1 MMEGDLKQ
9 LPKDAYMVG
18 LDIGTTK
25 ISVMIGRK
33 NEYDK
38 LEILGTGRA
47 VSNGVSRG
55 IVANI
60 DKTVESIKEAVEEAK
75 LKSGLEIEDVFIGI
89 AGQHIKSLQH
99 RGEIV
104 RDNIEVEIDKED
116 IAKLKS
122 NMFKLITIPG
132 EEVIH
137 VIPQEYTV
145 DGEDGI
151 QDPKGMAGVKLE
163 ANFHV
168 ITAQVG
174 AVRNI
179 IRCVEKAGL
188 KPKDL
193 ILEPFA
199 SADATLD
206 ADELREG
213 VALVDIGGGTTDVAI
228 FLDNIIR
235 HTAVIPF
242 GGNVITKDI
251 KVGLEI
257 LEKQAELLKI
267 KFGSAWPG
275 ENKDNEIVSI
285 PGLRGREP
293 KEITLKNLSKI
304 IHARVVEIIEQV
316 YVEIKNYGHEEQKKK
331 LIAGIVL
338 TGGGA
343 QLKHLKQ
350 LVEYITG
357 MDTRVGFPNEHLAGE
372 SDDEIT
378 SPLYATAVG
387 LVMDGLKRN
396 ERKKAEAILEE
407 VTSENI
413 MSETDDSETRVKQ
426 PVKERRSFLDK
437 LTERVKDFLDNAE

>member
-1 MMEGDLKQ
+1 MKESKEHINTGDCI
-9 LPKDAYMVG
+9 VG

-25 ISVMIGRK
+25 ISIMIGRK
-33 NEYDK
+33 NQYGK
-38 LEILGTGRA
+38 LEILGTGKA
-47 VSNGVSRG
+47 VSIGVSRG

-60 DKTVESIKEAVEEAK
+60 DQTVTSIKEAVEEAK
-75 LKSGLEIEDVFIGI
+75 QKSGIDIKEVYVGI

-104 RDNIEVEIDKED
+104 RDNIEIEIEKSD
-116 IAKLKS
+116 IDKLKS

-179 IRCVEKAGL
+179 MRCVEKAGL
-188 KPKDL
+188 TPKDL
-193 ILEPFA
+193 VLEPFA
-199 SADATLD
+199 SAVATLD
-206 ADELREG
+206 DDEQREG

-251 KVGLEI
+251 KSGLQI

-267 KFGSAWPG
+267 KFGSAMYTDDQ
-275 ENKDNEIVSI
+275 ENVMVSI

-293 KEITLKNLSKI
+293 KEIAVKNLS
-304 IHARVVEIIEQV
+304 EIIGARMKEIIDLI
-316 YVEIKNYGHEEQKKK
+316 YHEIKVSGYENK
-331 LIAGIVL
+331 LMTGIVL
-338 TGGGA
+338 TGGGS
-343 QLKHLKQ
+343 QIRNLKQ
-350 LVEYITG
+350 LVAFVTG
-357 MDTRVGFPNEHLAGE
+357 KETRIGYPNEHLG
-372 SDDEIT
+372 SDSKDIVV
-378 SPLYATAVG
+378 SPMFSTGVG
-387 LVMDGLKRN
+387 LVLKGFEYIEN
-396 ERKKAEAILEE
+396 ERPPKKNEE
-407 VTSENI
+407 TEKMGIEETMEHDNGGIIDKIKDWFTEEEN
-413 MSETDDSETRVKQ
+413 
-426 PVKERRSFLDK
+426 
-437 LTERVKDFLDNAE
+437 NY

>member
-1 MMEGDLKQ
+1 MGESNQELNIGD
-9 LPKDAYMVG
+9 YMVG

-25 ISVMIGRK
+25 ISIMIGRK
-33 NEYDK
+33 NQYDK

-47 VSNGVSRG
+47 VSNGVARG

-60 DKTVESIKEAVEEAK
+60 DKTVISIKEAVDEAK
-75 LKSGLEIEDVFIGI
+75 QKSGIDIDEVFVGI

-104 RDNIEVEIDKED
+104 RDNIDIEIDKSD
-116 IAKLKS
+116 IEKLKS

-179 IRCVEKAGL
+179 MRCVEKAGL
-188 KPKDL
+188 TPKEL
-193 ILEPFA
+193 VLEPFA
-199 SADATLD
+199 SAVATLD
-206 ADELREG
+206 EDELREG

-228 FLDNIIR
+228 FLDKIIR

-251 KVGLEI
+251 KTGLSI

-267 KFGSAWPG
+267 KFGSAMYTEDQ
-275 ENKDNEIVSI
+275 ENVMVSI

-293 KEITLKNLSKI
+293 KEIAVKNLS
-304 IHARVVEIIEQV
+304 EIIGSRYKEIIDLV
-316 YVEIKNYGHEEQKKK
+316 YHEIKVSGYENK
-331 LIAGIVL
+331 LMTGIVL

-343 QLKHLKQ
+343 QIRNLKQ
-350 LVEYITG
+350 FVAFVTG
-357 MDTRVGFPNEHLAGE
+357 KETRIGYPNEHLGSE
-372 SDDEIT
+372 SKDEVV
-378 SPLYATAVG
+378 SPMYATGVGLVLKGFEHADYAKTPATAVD
-387 LVMDGLKRN
+387 LEN
-396 ERKKAEAILEE
+396 EAENTI
-407 VTSENI
+407 
-413 MSETDDSETRVKQ
+413 ETDRDTVG
-426 PVKERRSFLDK
+426 VLDK
-437 LTERVKDFLDNAE
+437 IKDWFTEEDIN

>member
-1 MMEGDLKQ
+1 MEENIQQ
-9 LPKDAYMVG
+9 LPNGAYMVG

-25 ISVMIGRK
+25 ISVIIGRK
-33 NEYDK
+33 NQYGK

-47 VSNGVSRG
+47 LSNGVARG

-60 DKTVESIKEAVEEAK
+60 DKTVASIIEAVDEAK
-75 LKSGLEIEDVFIGI
+75 QKSGVEINDVFVGI

-104 RDNIEVEIDKED
+104 RDNIDIEIAKAD

-151 QDPKGMAGVKLE
+151 QDPKGMSGVKLE

-188 KPKDL
+188 STKEL
-193 ILEPFA
+193 VLEPFA
-199 SADATLD
+199 SAVATLD
-206 ADELREG
+206 EDELREG

-251 KVGLEI
+251 KTGLEI

-267 KFGSAWPG
+267 KFGSAMYTEDQ
-275 ENKDNEIVSI
+275 ENVMVSI
-285 PGLRGREP
+285 PGLRGRHP
-293 KEITLKNLSKI
+293 KEIAVKTLS
-304 IHARVVEIIEQV
+304 EIIGSRYKEIIDLV
-316 YVEIKNYGHEEQKKK
+316 YHEIKVSGYENK
-331 LIAGIVL
+331 LMTGIVM
-338 TGGGA
+338 TGGGS
-343 QLKHLKQ
+343 QIRNLKQ
-350 LVEYITG
+350 LVAFITG
-357 MDTRVGFPNEHLAGE
+357 RETRIGYPDEHLGAE
-372 SDDEIT
+372 SKDVVV
-378 SPLYATAVG
+378 SPMYSTGVG
-387 LVMDGLKRN
+387 LVLKGFEYMEQHPDQFKTVEPTGEEGN
-396 ERKKAEAILEE
+396 EKEDVINDPTLIDRLTNFFTEDANK
-407 VTSENI
+407 
-413 MSETDDSETRVKQ
+413 TD
-426 PVKERRSFLDK
+426 
-437 LTERVKDFLDNAE
+437 

>member
-1 MMEGDLKQ
+1 MEESKQALNTGD
-9 LPKDAYMVG
+9 YMVG

-33 NEYDK
+33 NQHGK

-47 VSNGVSRG
+47 VSHGVARG

-60 DKTVESIKEAVEEAK
+60 DKTVASIKEAVDEAK
-75 LKSGLEIEDVFIGI
+75 QNSGIEIDEVFVGI

-104 RDNIEVEIDKED
+104 RDNIDMEINKID
-116 IAKLKS
+116 IEKLKS

-132 EEVIH
+132 EEIIH

-151 QDPKGMAGVKLE
+151 QDPKGMSGVKLE

-174 AVRNI
+174 AVSNI
-179 IRCVEKAGL
+179 MRCVEKAGL
-188 KPKDL
+188 TPKDL
-193 ILEPFA
+193 VLESFA
-199 SADATLD
+199 SAASTLD
-206 ADELREG
+206 DDEFREG

-235 HTAVIPF
+235 HTSVIPF
-242 GGNVITKDI
+242 GGNVITQDI
-251 KVGLEI
+251 KTGLSI

-267 KFGSAWPG
+267 KFGSAMYTEDQ
-275 ENKDNEIVSI
+275 ENVMISI

-293 KEITLKNLSKI
+293 KEIAVKNLS
-304 IHARVVEIIEQV
+304 EIIGARYKEIIDLV
-316 YVEIKNYGHEEQKKK
+316 YHQIKVSGYENK
-331 LIAGIVL
+331 LMTGIVL

-343 QLKHLKQ
+343 QIRNLKQ
-350 LVEYITG
+350 LTAFITG
-357 MDTRVGFPNEHLAGE
+357 KETRIGYPNEHLGSE
-372 SDDEIT
+372 SKDAIV
-378 SPLYATAVG
+378 SPMYATGVG
-387 LVMDGLKRN
+387 LVLKGFEYAEYTNTSPKANSIVKGEEEVIEN
-396 ERKKAEAILEE
+396 EPETDRGGILEKIKE
-407 VTSENI
+407 WFTEENI
-413 MSETDDSETRVKQ
+413 D
-426 PVKERRSFLDK
+426 
-437 LTERVKDFLDNAE
+437 

>member
-1 MMEGDLKQ
+1 MTDIEKSRNIV
-9 LPKDAYMVG
+9 VG

-25 ISVMIGRK
+25 ISLMVGKM
-33 NEYDK
+33 NEYKK
-38 LEILGTGRA
+38 LEIVAQGKS
-47 VSNGVSRG
+47 VSYGVSRG

-60 DKTVESIKEAVEEAK
+60 DRTVESIKEAINQASQHYNINEVY
-75 LKSGLEIEDVFIGI
+75 VGI

-104 RDNIEVEIDKED
+104 RDDVENEINISDMK
-116 IAKLKS
+116 KLKE

-151 QDPKGMAGVKLE
+151 QDPRGMAGIKLS

-188 KPKDL
+188 RTKEL

-199 SADATLD
+199 SALATLD
-206 ADELREG
+206 EDELREG

-228 FLDNIIR
+228 FLDKVIR

-251 KVGLEI
+251 KTGLSI

-267 KFGSAWPG
+267 KFGSAVHSDDH
-275 ENKDNEIVSI
+275 DNVMVSI

-293 KEITLKNLSKI
+293 KEISIKNLT
-304 IHARVVEIIEQV
+304 EIISARMKEIIDLV
-316 YVEIKNYGHEEQKKK
+316 YHQIKVSGYEDK
-331 LIAGIVL
+331 LMTGIVL

-343 QLKHLKQ
+343 QLRNLNQ
-350 LVEYITG
+350 LVSFITG
-357 MDTRVGFPNEHLAGE
+357 MEARVGYPNEHLGKE
-372 SDDEIT
+372 SKDYVT
-378 SPLYATAVG
+378 SPMYSTGTG
-387 LVMDGLKRN
+387 LVMKGFQDMPSN
-396 ERKKAEAILEE
+396 ENSIKNNNK
-407 VTSENI
+407 
-413 MSETDDSETRVKQ
+413 SETSLLKIF
-426 PVKERRSFLDK
+426 KEIKGFFD
-437 LTERVKDFLDNAE
+437 EEIE

>member
-1 MMEGDLKQ
+1 MQDQEIENMSNII
-9 LPKDAYMVG
+9 VG

-25 ISVMIGRK
+25 IAVMVGRK
-33 NEYDK
+33 NKYDK
-38 LEILGTGRA
+38 LEILATAKA
-47 VSNGVSRG
+47 VSNGVARG

-60 DKTVESIKEAVEEAK
+60 DQTVNSIKEATEEIK
-75 LKSGLEIEDVFIGI
+75 QKSNIAINEVFVGI

-104 RDNIEVEIDKED
+104 REKIDIEINDD
-116 IAKLKS
+116 DLARLKS

-145 DGEDGI
+145 DGEDSI
-151 QDPKGMAGVKLE
+151 NDPRGMAGVKLE

-179 IRCVEKAGL
+179 MRCVEKANL
-188 KPKDL
+188 KPKEL
-193 ILEPFA
+193 VLEPFA
-199 SADATLD
+199 SAVATLD
-206 ADELREG
+206 NDEKREG

-251 KVGLEI
+251 KSGLQI

-267 KFGSAWPG
+267 KFGSAMYTDDQ
-275 ENKDNEIVSI
+275 ENVVVSI

-293 KEITLKNLSKI
+293 KEIAVKNLT
-304 IHARVVEIIEQV
+304 EIIGSRMKEIIDLV
-316 YVEIKNYGHEEQKKK
+316 YHEIKVSGYENK
-331 LIAGIVL
+331 LMTGIVL
-338 TGGGA
+338 TGGGS
-343 QLKHLKQ
+343 QLRNLKQ
-350 LVEYITG
+350 LVAYITG
-357 MDTRVGFPNEHLAGE
+357 KETRIGYPNEHLSSE
-372 SDDEIT
+372 SKDT
-378 SPLYATAVG
+378 VVSPMYSTGVG
-387 LVMDGLKRN
+387 LVLKGFEHSKKESKNININ
-396 ERKKAEAILEE
+396 EQ
-407 VTSENI
+407 
-413 MSETDDSETRVKQ
+413 DDYRQNLSGGII
-426 PVKERRSFLDK
+426 DK
-437 LTERVKDFLDNAE
+437 LKEWFTEEETN

>member
-1 MMEGDLKQ
+1 MTNIDKSRNIV
-9 LPKDAYMVG
+9 VG

-25 ISVMIGRK
+25 ISLMVGKM
-33 NEYDK
+33 NEYKK
-38 LEILGTGRA
+38 LEIVAQGK
-47 VSNGVSRG
+47 SESYGVSRG

-60 DKTVESIKEAVEEAK
+60 DRTVESIKEAINQASQHYNINEVY
-75 LKSGLEIEDVFIGI
+75 VGI

-104 RDNIEVEIDKED
+104 RDDVENEINISDMK
-116 IAKLKS
+116 KLKE

-151 QDPKGMAGVKLE
+151 QDPRGMAGIKLS

-188 KPKDL
+188 RTKEL

-199 SADATLD
+199 SALATLD
-206 ADELREG
+206 EDELREG

-228 FLDNIIR
+228 FLDKVIR

-251 KVGLEI
+251 KTGLSI
-257 LEKQAELLKI
+257 LEKQAELLKV
-267 KFGSAWPG
+267 KFGSAVHSDDH
-275 ENKDNEIVSI
+275 DNVMVSI

-293 KEITLKNLSKI
+293 KEISVKNLT
-304 IHARVVEIIEQV
+304 EIISARMKEIIDLV
-316 YVEIKNYGHEEQKKK
+316 YHQIKVSGYEDK
-331 LIAGIVL
+331 LMTGIVL

-343 QLKHLKQ
+343 QLRNLNQ
-350 LVEYITG
+350 LVSFITG
-357 MDTRVGFPNEHLAGE
+357 MEARVGYPNEHLGKE
-372 SDDEIT
+372 SKDNVT
-378 SPLYATAVG
+378 SPMYSTGTG
-387 LVMDGLKRN
+387 LVMKGFQGMPSN
-396 ERKKAEAILEE
+396 
-407 VTSENI
+407 ENI
-413 MSETDDSETRVKQ
+413 MKNNNKSETSLLKIF
-426 PVKERRSFLDK
+426 KEIKGFFD
-437 LTERVKDFLDNAE
+437 EEIE

>member
-1 MMEGDLKQ
+1 MEESNQQLTSGD
-9 LPKDAYMVG
+9 YMVG

-25 ISVMIGRK
+25 ISVMIGKK
-33 NEYDK
+33 NQYGK

-47 VSNGVSRG
+47 VSNGVARG

-60 DKTVESIKEAVEEAK
+60 DKTVDSIKEAVEQAK
-75 LKSGLEIEDVFIGI
+75 QKSGIEIEEVFVGI

-104 RDNIEVEIDKED
+104 RDNIEIEIEKAD
-116 IAKLKS
+116 IDKLKS

-188 KPKDL
+188 KPKEL
-193 ILEPFA
+193 VLEPFA
-199 SADATLD
+199 SAVATLD
-206 ADELREG
+206 EDELREG

-251 KVGLEI
+251 KTGLSI
-257 LEKQAELLKI
+257 LEKQAELLKV
-267 KFGSAWPG
+267 KFGSAMYTDDQ
-275 ENKDNEIVSI
+275 ENVMVSI

-293 KEITLKNLSKI
+293 KEIAVKNLS
-304 IHARVVEIIEQV
+304 EIIGARYKEIIDLV
-316 YVEIKNYGHEEQKKK
+316 YHQIKVSGYENK
-331 LIAGIVL
+331 LMTGIVI

-343 QLKHLKQ
+343 QIRNLKQ
-350 LVEYITG
+350 LVAFVTG
-357 MDTRVGFPNEHLAGE
+357 KETRIGYPNEHLGSE
-372 SDDEIT
+372 SKDT
-378 SPLYATAVG
+378 VVSPMYATGVG
-387 LVMDGLKRN
+387 LVLKGFEHAEYTN
-396 ERKKAEAILEE
+396 APKKEVVLLKKEKEDEE
-407 VTSENI
+407 VDQSNEPSLIKRFSDWFIEENI
-413 MSETDDSETRVKQ
+413 D
-426 PVKERRSFLDK
+426 
-437 LTERVKDFLDNAE
+437 

>member
-1 MMEGDLKQ
+1 LFVQKDNMMEEDLQQ
-9 LPKDAYMVG
+9 LPADAYMVG

-33 NEYDK
+33 NEYGK

-47 VSNGVSRG
+47 VSNGVARG

-60 DKTVESIKEAVEEAK
+60 DKTVESINEAVEQAR
-75 LKSGLEIEDVFIGI
+75 LKAGLAINDVFIGI

-104 RDNIEVEIDKED
+104 RDNIEVEIGKDD

-213 VALVDIGGGTTDVAI
+213 VALVDVGGGTTDVAI

-267 KFGSAWPG
+267 KFGSAMYTEDQ
-275 ENKDNEIVSI
+275 ENVMVSI
-285 PGLRGREP
+285 PGLRGRPP
-293 KEITLKNLSKI
+293 KEIAVKTLS
-304 IHARVVEIIEQV
+304 EIIGARYKEIIDLV
-316 YVEIKNYGHEEQKKK
+316 YHQIKISGYENK
-331 LIAGIVL
+331 LMTGIVL
-338 TGGGA
+338 TGGGS
-343 QLKHLKQ
+343 QIRNLKQ
-350 LVEYITG
+350 LVAYVTG
-357 MDTRVGFPNEHLAGE
+357 KETRIGLPNEHLGAE
-372 SDDEIT
+372 SFDKVV
-378 SPLYATAVG
+378 SPMYATGVG
-387 LVMDGLKRN
+387 LVLKGFEYAKQHPDKISIPVN
-396 ERKKAEAILEE
+396 IGDEAEEGVDLEVAVE
-407 VTSENI
+407 EPSLI
-413 MSETDDSETRVKQ
+413 DRISGW
-426 PVKERRSFLDK
+426 F
-437 LTERVKDFLDNAE
+437 TEDANKTN

>member
-1 MMEGDLKQ
+1 MTDTDKSRNIV
-9 LPKDAYMVG
+9 VG

-25 ISVMIGRK
+25 ISLMVGKM
-33 NEYDK
+33 NEYKK
-38 LEILGTGRA
+38 LEIVAQGK
-47 VSNGVSRG
+47 SESYGVSRG

-60 DKTVESIKEAVEEAK
+60 DRTVESIKEAINQASQHYNINEVY
-75 LKSGLEIEDVFIGI
+75 VGI

-104 RDNIEVEIDKED
+104 RDDVENEINISDMK
-116 IAKLKS
+116 KLKE

-151 QDPKGMAGVKLE
+151 QDPRGMAGIKLS

-188 KPKDL
+188 RTKEL

-199 SADATLD
+199 SALATLD
-206 ADELREG
+206 EDELREG

-228 FLDNIIR
+228 FLDKVIR

-251 KVGLEI
+251 KTGLSI

-267 KFGSAWPG
+267 KFGSAVHSDDH
-275 ENKDNEIVSI
+275 DNVMVSI

-293 KEITLKNLSKI
+293 KEISVKNLT
-304 IHARVVEIIEQV
+304 EIISARMKEIIDLV
-316 YVEIKNYGHEEQKKK
+316 YHQIKVSGYEDK
-331 LIAGIVL
+331 LMTGIVL

-343 QLKHLKQ
+343 QLRNLNQ
-350 LVEYITG
+350 LVSFITG
-357 MDTRVGFPNEHLAGE
+357 MEARVGYPNEHLGKE
-372 SDDEIT
+372 SKDNIT
-378 SPLYATAVG
+378 SPMYSTGTG
-387 LVMDGLKRN
+387 LVMKGFQGMPLK
-396 ERKKAEAILEE
+396 
-407 VTSENI
+407 ENI
-413 MSETDDSETRVKQ
+413 KKNNNKSETSLLKIF
-426 PVKERRSFLDK
+426 KEIKGFFD
-437 LTERVKDFLDNAE
+437 EEIE

>member
-1 MMEGDLKQ
+1 MMEENIQELQTG
-9 LPKDAYMVG
+9 AYMVG

-33 NEYDK
+33 NQYGK

-47 VSNGVSRG
+47 VSNGVARG
-55 IVANI
+55 IVSNI
-60 DKTVESIKEAVEEAK
+60 DKTVESIREAVEEAK
-75 LKSGLEIEDVFIGI
+75 QKSGLEIDDVFVGI

-104 RDNIEVEIDKED
+104 RDNIDIEIDKAD
-116 IAKLKS
+116 IDKLKS

-179 IRCVEKAGL
+179 MRCVEKAGL
-188 KPKDL
+188 TPREL

-199 SADATLD
+199 SAVATLD
-206 ADELREG
+206 EDELREG

-242 GGNVITKDI
+242 GGNIITKDI
-251 KVGLEI
+251 KGGLEI
-257 LEKQAELLKI
+257 LEKQAELLKV
-267 KFGSAWPG
+267 KFGSAMYTEDQ
-275 ENKDNEIVSI
+275 ENVMVSI
-285 PGLRGREP
+285 HGLRGRPP
-293 KEITLKNLSKI
+293 KEIAVKTLS
-304 IHARVVEIIEQV
+304 EIIGARYKEIIDLV
-316 YVEIKNYGHEEQKKK
+316 YHQIKISGYEHK
-331 LIAGIVL
+331 LMTGIVL
-338 TGGGA
+338 TGGGS
-343 QLKHLKQ
+343 QIRNLKQ
-350 LVEYITG
+350 LVAFVTG
-357 MDTRVGFPNEHLAGE
+357 KETRIGLPNEHLGAE
-372 SDDEIT
+372 SVNKVV
-378 SPLYATAVG
+378 SPMYSTGVG
-387 LVMDGLKRN
+387 LVLKGF
-396 ERKKAEAILEE
+396 EYAEQHPDKISMPKPKEE
-407 VTSENI
+407 KDTIVEQEPEEIPSELSI
-413 MSETDDSETRVKQ
+413 VDRITQIFTDDVK
-426 PVKERRSFLDK
+426 KTK
-437 LTERVKDFLDNAE
+437 

>member
-1 MMEGDLKQ
+1 MEENIQELQTG
-9 LPKDAYMVG
+9 AYMVG

-33 NEYDK
+33 NQYGK

-47 VSNGVSRG
+47 VSNGVARG
-55 IVANI
+55 IVSNI
-60 DKTVESIKEAVEEAK
+60 DKTVESIREAVEEAK
-75 LKSGLEIEDVFIGI
+75 QKSGLEIDDVFVGI

-104 RDNIEVEIDKED
+104 RDNIDIEIDKAD
-116 IAKLKS
+116 IDKLKS

-179 IRCVEKAGL
+179 MRCVEKAGL
-188 KPKDL
+188 IPREL

-199 SADATLD
+199 SAVATLD
-206 ADELREG
+206 EDELREG

-242 GGNVITKDI
+242 GGNIITKDI
-251 KVGLEI
+251 KGGLEI
-257 LEKQAELLKI
+257 LEKQAELLKV
-267 KFGSAWPG
+267 KFGSAMYTEDQ
-275 ENKDNEIVSI
+275 ENVMVSI
-285 PGLRGREP
+285 PGLRGRPP
-293 KEITLKNLSKI
+293 KEIAVKTLS
-304 IHARVVEIIEQV
+304 EIIGARYKEIIDLV
-316 YVEIKNYGHEEQKKK
+316 YHQIKISGYEHK
-331 LIAGIVL
+331 LMTGIVL
-338 TGGGA
+338 TGGGS
-343 QLKHLKQ
+343 QIRNLKQ
-350 LVEYITG
+350 LVAFVTG
-357 MDTRVGFPNEHLAGE
+357 KETRIGLPNEHLGAE
-372 SDDEIT
+372 SVDKVV
-378 SPLYATAVG
+378 SPMYSTGVG
-387 LVMDGLKRN
+387 LVLKGF
-396 ERKKAEAILEE
+396 EYAEQHPDKISMPKPKKEKDTVVDQEPEE
-407 VTSENI
+407 IPSELSI
-413 MSETDDSETRVKQ
+413 VDRITQIFTDDVK
-426 PVKERRSFLDK
+426 KTK
-437 LTERVKDFLDNAE
+437 

>member
-1 MMEGDLKQ
+1 MTDIDKSRNIV
-9 LPKDAYMVG
+9 VG

-25 ISVMIGRK
+25 ISLMVGKM
-33 NEYDK
+33 NEYKK
-38 LEILGTGRA
+38 LEIVAQGK
-47 VSNGVSRG
+47 SESYGVSRG

-60 DKTVESIKEAVEEAK
+60 DRTVESIKEAINQASQHYNINEVY
-75 LKSGLEIEDVFIGI
+75 VGI

-104 RDNIEVEIDKED
+104 RDDVENEINICDMK
-116 IAKLKS
+116 KLKE

-151 QDPKGMAGVKLE
+151 QDPRGMAGIKLS

-188 KPKDL
+188 RTKEL

-199 SADATLD
+199 SALATLD
-206 ADELREG
+206 EDELREG

-228 FLDNIIR
+228 FLDKVIR

-251 KVGLEI
+251 KTGLSI

-267 KFGSAWPG
+267 KFGSAVHSDDH
-275 ENKDNEIVSI
+275 DNVMVSI

-293 KEITLKNLSKI
+293 KEISVKNLT
-304 IHARVVEIIEQV
+304 EIISARMKEIIDLV
-316 YVEIKNYGHEEQKKK
+316 YHQIKVSGYEDK
-331 LIAGIVL
+331 LMTGIVL

-343 QLKHLKQ
+343 QLRNLNQ
-350 LVEYITG
+350 LVSFITG
-357 MDTRVGFPNEHLAGE
+357 MEARVGYPNEHLGKE
-372 SDDEIT
+372 SKDNVT
-378 SPLYATAVG
+378 SPMYSTGTG
-387 LVMDGLKRN
+387 LVMKGFQGMPSD
-396 ERKKAEAILEE
+396 
-407 VTSENI
+407 ENS
-413 MSETDDSETRVKQ
+413 MKNNNKSETSLLKIF
-426 PVKERRSFLDK
+426 KEIKGFFD
-437 LTERVKDFLDNAE
+437 EEIE

>member
-1 MMEGDLKQ
+1 MEESEQVLNTGE
-9 LPKDAYMVG
+9 YMIG

-33 NEYDK
+33 NQYGK

-47 VSNGVSRG
+47 VSHGVARG

-60 DKTVESIKEAVEEAK
+60 DKTVASIKQAVDEAK
-75 LKSGLEIEDVFIGI
+75 QKSGLEIDEVFIGI

-104 RDNIEVEIDKED
+104 RDNIDVEINKAD
-116 IAKLKS
+116 IEKLKS

-132 EEVIH
+132 EEIIH

-151 QDPKGMAGVKLE
+151 QDPKGMSGVKLE

-179 IRCVEKAGL
+179 MRCVEKAGL
-188 KPKDL
+188 TPKEL
-193 ILEPFA
+193 VLESFA
-199 SADATLD
+199 SAVSTLD
-206 ADELREG
+206 DDEKKEG

-242 GGNVITKDI
+242 GGNVITQDI
-251 KVGLEI
+251 KTGLSI

-267 KFGSAWPG
+267 KFGSAVYTEDQ
-275 ENKDNEIVSI
+275 ENVIISI
-285 PGLRGREP
+285 PGLRGRDP
-293 KEITLKNLSKI
+293 KEIAVKNPS
-304 IHARVVEIIEQV
+304 EIIGARYKEIIDLV
-316 YVEIKNYGHEEQKKK
+316 YHQIKASGYENK
-331 LIAGIVL
+331 LMTGIVL
-338 TGGGA
+338 TGGGS
-343 QLKHLKQ
+343 QIRNLKQ
-350 LVEYITG
+350 LVAFITG
-357 MDTRVGFPNEHLAGE
+357 KETRIGYPNEHMGSE
-372 SDDEIT
+372 SRDT
-378 SPLYATAVG
+378 VVSPMYATSVG
-387 LVMDGLKRN
+387 LVLKGFEHAEYTNILSKEHPILKVEGEVIEN
-396 ERKKAEAILEE
+396 ESE
-407 VTSENI
+407 VDTEGIIDKIKEWFTEENI
-413 MSETDDSETRVKQ
+413 D
-426 PVKERRSFLDK
+426 
-437 LTERVKDFLDNAE
+437 

>member
-1 MMEGDLKQ
+1 MMEENIQELQTG
-9 LPKDAYMVG
+9 AYMVG

-33 NEYDK
+33 NQYGK

-47 VSNGVSRG
+47 VSNGVARG
-55 IVANI
+55 IVSNI
-60 DKTVESIKEAVEEAK
+60 DKTVESIREAVEEAK
-75 LKSGLEIEDVFIGI
+75 QKSGLEINDVFVGI

-104 RDNIEVEIDKED
+104 RDNIDIEIDKAD
-116 IAKLKS
+116 IDKLKS

-179 IRCVEKAGL
+179 MRCVEKAGL
-188 KPKDL
+188 TPREL

-199 SADATLD
+199 SAVATLD
-206 ADELREG
+206 EDELREG

-242 GGNVITKDI
+242 GGNIITKDI
-251 KVGLEI
+251 KGGLEI
-257 LEKQAELLKI
+257 LEKQAELLKV
-267 KFGSAWPG
+267 KFGSAMYTEDQ
-275 ENKDNEIVSI
+275 ENVMVSI
-285 PGLRGREP
+285 PGLRGRPP
-293 KEITLKNLSKI
+293 KEIAVKTLS
-304 IHARVVEIIEQV
+304 EIIGARYKEIIDLV
-316 YVEIKNYGHEEQKKK
+316 YHQIKISGYEHK
-331 LIAGIVL
+331 LMTGIVL
-338 TGGGA
+338 TGGGS
-343 QLKHLKQ
+343 QIRNLKQ
-350 LVEYITG
+350 LVAFVTG
-357 MDTRVGFPNEHLAGE
+357 KETRIGLPNEHLGAD
-372 SDDEIT
+372 SVDKVV
-378 SPLYATAVG
+378 SPMYSTGVG
-387 LVMDGLKRN
+387 LVLKGFEYAEQHPDKISMPN
-396 ERKKAEAILEE
+396 PKKEKYTVVDQESEE
-407 VTSENI
+407 IPSELSI
-413 MSETDDSETRVKQ
+413 VDRITQIFTDDVK
-426 PVKERRSFLDK
+426 KTK
-437 LTERVKDFLDNAE
+437 